1 MKAGDLWSVFL
12 ETGAPEIYLLYNEA
26 RRMEEA
32 NVFDDP
38 GIGPAGFGLQ

>member
-1 MKAGDLWSVFL
+1 MRSGELWNVFL

-32 NVFDDP
+32 NVLDDP
-38 GIGPAGFGLQ
+38 GIGLASFGLQ